1 MHSKNASSIS
11 LLTLPQPALRNQTA
25 DIQMAQ
31 MDLTHPAGEW
41 RNGLFSGIC
50 GADNAGLCLGSWFC
64 SPCLYGQT
72 TARLEQFPNP
82 ESPDFVGGNCF
93 LMYAAGCCGFNWVVA
108 LMKRKEVREK
118 FGIIG
123 NTGMDC
129 LVSKIAPR
137 AWSRGWLMSITSGLM
152 FLLPLHTGTDGDRSE
167 RPREARSQRRRG
179 PALRAAARWN
189 GVSAAH

>member
-1 MHSKNASSIS
+1 
-11 LLTLPQPALRNQTA
+11 
-25 DIQMAQ
+25 MAQ
-31 MDLTHPAGEW
+31 LDLTHPAGEW

-108 LMKRKEVREK
+108 LMKRKEIREK

-123 NTGMDC
+123 NTGVDC
-129 LVSKIAPR
+129 LVGSAQIRQPDQPR
-137 AWSRGWLMSITSGLM
+137 N
-152 FLLPLHTGTDGDRSE
+152 TDQYLN
-167 RPREARSQRRRG
+167 RPR
-179 PALRAAARWN
+179 
-189 GVSAAH
+189 VSASPAQWHRWRPKSKTVRSSLTTLV